1 MIDKA
6 NVQSGTDAWTQAQI
20 DFLSAKYADWANQID
35 SQIANP
41 QPPV

>member
-20 DFLSAKYADWANQID
+20 AFLSQKYADWASQID
-35 SQIANP
+35 AQIASP
-41 QPPV
+41 QPPA